1 MADELYR
8 KSAFELAALIRAHQ
22 LKPSE
27 LMESTLARIAAVN
40 PKVNAF
46 CALRAE
52 RAMADALA
60 LDQKLARREEVGV
73 LAGLPLGV
81 KDLEDAAGM
90 PTTFGSVPFKDY
102 MPAADSVH
110 VARLRAAG
118 AIVVGK
124 TNTPEF
130 GCTGF
135 TRNMLSGIT
144 RNPWNLERTS
154 GGSSGG
160 SGAAIAAAMV
170 PLATGSDGGG
180 SIRIPASY
188 TGCFGYKPSHGRIP
202 MPMMMGL
209 ADWVDT
215 TVPGP
220 LTRTVRDAALYL
232 DAAVG
237 YDPSDPDSLPHP
249 GISYLAILERLPRK
263 LRVAF
268 HPDFGRAIV
277 QHDVMREV
285 VKGVEAFKR
294 LGYTVD
300 VLDDNVPE
308 VGLEW
313 LRLTATY
320 AYALIFDRI
329 EAHRAEFGRAF
340 LAGAESAQRVGWD
353 KVAAAQR
360 KRTELNRWC
369 QKVFERYD
377 LLLTPTLPSEAFAA
391 GGPPPKEIDGK
402 PLPDLLS
409 AVVFTYPF
417 NMSGHPA
424 ASVRA
429 GMTDSGL
436 PCGLQIVAE
445 RHRDDLVLQAAYA
458 YEQARPWNNHWP
470 ET

>member
-1 MADELYR
+1 MAEELYR

-27 LMESTLARIAAVN
+27 LMESTLARIEAVN
-40 PKVNAF
+40 PKINAF
-46 CALRAE
+46 CALRADQ
-52 RAMADALA
+52 AMAEARA
-60 LDQKLARREEVGV
+60 LDHKLARREEVGA

-81 KDLEDAAGM
+81 KDLEDTAGM

-102 MPAADSVH
+102 MPEGDSVQ
-110 VARLRAAG
+110 VARLKAAG

-130 GCTGF
+130 GATGF
-135 TRNMLSGIT
+135 TRNMLFGVT
-144 RNPWNLERTS
+144 RNPWNLERTP

-188 TGCFGYKPSHGRIP
+188 TGCFGFKASHGRIP

-209 ADWVDT
+209 TDWVDT

-220 LTRTVRDAALYL
+220 LTRTVRDAAMHL
-232 DAAVG
+232 DATVG
-237 YDPSDPDSLPHP
+237 YHPMDPDSLPHP

-268 HPDFGRAIV
+268 HPDFGHAIV
-277 QHDVMREV
+277 QRDVMREV
-285 VKGVEAFKR
+285 VKAVDAFKQ
-294 LGYTVD
+294 LGYSVD
-300 VLDDNVPE
+300 VLDDDVPE
-308 VGLEW
+308 IGLEW
-313 LRLTATY
+313 MRLSAAYSY
-320 AYALIFDRI
+320 ACIFDRI

-340 LAGAESAQRVGWD
+340 LAGAESALRLGWD

-369 QKVFERYD
+369 QSVFERYD
-377 LLLTPTLPSEAFAA
+377 LLLTPTLPSEAFGA

-402 PLPDLLS
+402 PLPDILS
-409 AVVFTYPF
+409 AVMFTYPF

-470 ET
+470 EI

>member
-8 KSAFELAALIRAHQ
+8 KSAFELAALIRAHE

-40 PKVNAF
+40 PKINAF
-46 CALRAE
+46 YALRADL
-52 RAMADALA
+52 AMAEARA
-60 LDQKLARREEVGV
+60 LDQKLARREEVGA

-81 KDLEDAAGM
+81 KDLEDTAGI

-102 MPAADSVH
+102 MPEGDSAQ

-124 TNTPEF
+124 TTAPEF

-135 TRNMLSGIT
+135 TRSLLFGVT
-144 RNPWNLERTS
+144 RNPWNLERTP

-160 SGAAIAAAMV
+160 SGAAIAATMV
-170 PLATGSDGGG
+170 PLATGSDAGG

-188 TGCFGYKPSHGRIP
+188 TGCFGFKPSRGRIP
-202 MPMMMGL
+202 ASPMLGL
-209 ADWVDT
+209 MDWTRTLAV
-215 TVPGP
+215 GP
-220 LTRTVRDAALYL
+220 LTRTVRDAAMYL
-232 DAAVG
+232 DASVG
-237 YDPSDPDSLPHP
+237 YHPSDPDSLPHP
-249 GISYLAILERLPRK
+249 GISYLSILERFPRN

-268 HPDFGRAIV
+268 HPDLGHAIV

-285 VKGVEAFKR
+285 TKAVDAFKQ
-294 LGYTVD
+294 LGCSVD
-300 VLDDNVPE
+300 VLDDNVTELGPD
-308 VGLEW
+308 W
-313 LRLTATY
+313 MRIMATFNY
-320 AYALIFDRI
+320 ACIFDRI
-329 EAHRAEFGRAF
+329 ESHRAEFGRAF
-340 LAGAESAQRVGWD
+340 LAGAESALRLGWD
-353 KVAAAQR
+353 KFAAIER
-360 KRTELNRWC
+360 KRTALNRWC
-369 QKVFERYD
+369 ESVFERYD
-377 LLLTPTLPSEAFAA
+377 LLLTPTLPSEAFGAS
-391 GGPPPKEIDGK
+391 GPPPSEIDGK
-402 PLPDLLS
+402 PLPDLMA
-409 AVVFTYPF
+409 AVMFTYPF
-417 NMSGHPA
+417 NVSGHPA

-470 ET
+470 EI

>member
-1 MADELYR
+1 ML
-8 KSAFELAALIRAHQ
+8 F
-22 LKPSE
+22 
-27 LMESTLARIAAVN
+27 
-40 PKVNAF
+40 
-46 CALRAE
+46 
-52 RAMADALA
+52 
-60 LDQKLARREEVGV
+60 GV
-73 LAGLPLGV
+73 
-81 KDLEDAAGM
+81 
-90 PTTFGSVPFKDY
+90 
-102 MPAADSVH
+102 
-110 VARLRAAG
+110 
-118 AIVVGK
+118 
-124 TNTPEF
+124 
-130 GCTGF
+130 
-135 TRNMLSGIT
+135 T
-144 RNPWNLERTS
+144 RNPWNLERTP

-188 TGCFGYKPSHGRIP
+188 TGCFGFKASHGRIP

-209 ADWVDT
+209 TDWVDT

-220 LTRTVRDAALYL
+220 LTRTVRDAAMHL
-232 DAAVG
+232 DATVG
-237 YDPSDPDSLPHP
+237 YHPMDPDSLPHP

-263 LRVAF
+263 LRVVF
-268 HPDFGRAIV
+268 HPDFGHAIV
-277 QHDVMREV
+277 QRDVMREV
-285 VKGVEAFKR
+285 VKAVDVFKQ
-294 LGYTVD
+294 LGYSVD
-300 VLDDNVPE
+300 VLDDDVPE
-308 VGLEW
+308 IGLEW
-313 LRLTATY
+313 MRLSAAYSY
-320 AYALIFDRI
+320 ACIFDRI

-340 LAGAESAQRVGWD
+340 LAGAESALRLGWD

-369 QKVFERYD
+369 QSVFERYD
-377 LLLTPTLPSEAFAA
+377 LLLTPTLPSEAFGA

-402 PLPDLLS
+402 PLPDILS
-409 AVVFTYPF
+409 AVMFTYPF

-470 ET
+470 EI